1 MYSQCVQPSLG
12 IVIELDRTTPSSFG
26 GNKGN
31 KMVKPAFVTEDDS
44 RAAAMRTAG
53 KSVEE
58 RLQTTMNSSNG
69 RFPPVENALT
79 EIIKNKRLSEAH
91 QNV

>member
-1 MYSQCVQPSLG
+1 
-12 IVIELDRTTPSSFG
+12 
-26 GNKGN
+26 
-31 KMVKPAFVTEDDS
+31 MVKPAFVTEDRS
-44 RAAAMRTAG
+44 TAAALRTSR

-69 RFPPVENALT
+69 RFPPIENALT

-91 QNV
+91 SNV

>member
-1 MYSQCVQPSLG
+1 MTK
-12 IVIELDRTTPSSFG
+12 LDRTKRISFG

-31 KMVKPAFVTEDDS
+31 KMVKPAFMTED
-44 RAAAMRTAG
+44 RRTEIAMRTSSESA
-53 KSVEE
+53 EE
-58 RLQTTMNSSNG
+58 RLQTTMNSSNS
-69 RFPPVENALT
+69 RFPPIENALT